1 MKKILALL
9 LTFVL
14 VFSLAA
20 CGDKGS
26 SGAKED
32 GVLDVCF
39 ASEPQTMDPALS
51 SAVDGAIML
60 SQIFEGLIKYADD
73 GKGNAILKPGMAES
87 WDISDDKLTYTFH
100 LRDAKWSDGEPVTAY
115 DFEYS
120 WNRLANPETA
130 ADYSYMVDMVAGYD
144 EKNPNLQIKAIDD
157 KTFEVKLANLC
168 PYFEEVC
175 AFPALFPVRK
185 DIVEGNPTWT
195 NKPETYISNG
205 PMKLE
210 KWDHNSK
217 ITFVPN
223 ENYYDQDVI
232 KVKKMNFH
240 LMDDQN
246 AMLAAMKSGKLDLI
260 NNFPPE
266 EMKGLLADGSVVPY
280 EYVGIYYISFNT
292 QKAPF
297 NDPRVRK
304 AFSLAIDRN
313 FIVNEVSGGG
323 EVPATGF
330 VPDGVF
336 DVDGVNGDD
345 FRTVGGDYYSV
356 KDSDYEKNCEEARK
370 LLAEAGFPDGEGF
383 PVVEY
388 LYNTDD
394 KHKAIAEALQDMWQN
409 ELGVKVTLQNQDWA
423 VVLKARKDGDFTIA
437 RDGWIA
443 DYNDA
448 MSFIDMFLTGGG
460 NNNAQYAN
468 PAFDTI
474 VKKAKA
480 TEDPA
485 ERMQLMH
492 DAEDMVI
499 GEDMAASPLYYY
511 VNPVMSNPKM
521 KNWLYTAT
529 GFFYL
534 YGTTG
539 V

>member
-1 MKKILALL
+1 M
-9 LTFVL
+9 
-14 VFSLAA
+14 
-20 CGDKGS
+20 
-26 SGAKED
+26 
-32 GVLDVCF
+32 
-39 ASEPQTMDPALS
+39 
-51 SAVDGAIML
+51 
-60 SQIFEGLIKYADD
+60 
-73 GKGNAILKPGMAES
+73 
-87 WDISDDKLTYTFH
+87 
-100 LRDAKWSDGEPVTAY
+100 
-115 DFEYS
+115 
-120 WNRLANPETA
+120 
-130 ADYSYMVDMVAGYD
+130 
-144 EKNPNLQIKAIDD
+144 
-157 KTFEVKLANLC
+157 
-168 PYFEEVC
+168 
-175 AFPALFPVRK
+175 
-185 DIVEGNPTWT
+185 
-195 NKPETYISNG
+195 
-205 PMKLE
+205 
-210 KWDHNSK
+210 
-217 ITFVPN
+217 
-223 ENYYDQDVI
+223 
-232 KVKKMNFH
+232 
-240 LMDDQN
+240 
-246 AMLAAMKSGKLDLI
+246 
-260 NNFPPE
+260 
-266 EMKGLLADGSVVPY
+266 
-280 EYVGIYYISFNT
+280 
-292 QKAPF
+292 
-297 NDPRVRK
+297 
-304 AFSLAIDRN
+304 
-313 FIVNEVSGGG
+313 
-323 EVPATGF
+323 
-330 VPDGVF
+330 
-336 DVDGVNGDD
+336 
-345 FRTVGGDYYSV
+345 
-356 KDSDYEKNCEEARK
+356 
-370 LLAEAGFPDGEGF
+370 
-383 PVVEY
+383 EY

>member
-1 MKKILALL
+1 MKKFFALL

-20 CGDKGS
+20 CGDKKD

-39 ASEPQTMDPALS
+39 AAEPQTIDPALN

-60 SQIFEGLIKYADD
+60 SQAFEGLIKYADD
-73 GKGNAILKPGMAES
+73 GKGNAVLKPGMAES
-87 WDISDDKLTYTFH
+87 WDVSDDKLTYTFH
-100 LRDAKWSDGEPVTAY
+100 LRDAKWSDGKPVTAY

-144 EKNPNLQIKAIDD
+144 EKNPDLQIKAIDD

-175 AFPALFPVRK
+175 AFPSLFPVRK
-185 DIVEGNPTWT
+185 DIVEGNSTWT
-195 NKPETYISNG
+195 NKPETYVSNG

-210 KWDHNSK
+210 KWDHNSM

-223 ENYYDQDVI
+223 EHYYDQDAI

-246 AMLAAMKSGKLDLI
+246 AMLAAMKSGKMDLI
-260 NNFPPE
+260 NNFPPD
-266 EMKGLLADGSVVPY
+266 EMKGLLADGSVDPL
-280 EYVGIYYISFNT
+280 EYVGTYYVSFNT

-297 NDPRVRK
+297 NDARVRK
-304 AFSLAIDRN
+304 AFSLAVDRN

-323 EVPATGF
+323 EVPATAF
-330 VPDGVF
+330 VPEGVF
-336 DVDGVNGDD
+336 DVDGVKGDD

-394 KHKAIAEALQDMWQN
+394 KHKAIAEALQEMWQN
-409 ELGVKVTLQNQDWA
+409 ELGVKVTLQNQDWS
-423 VVLKARKDGDFTIA
+423 VFLKERKDGNFTIA

-460 NNNAQYAN
+460 NNNPQYAN
-468 PAFDTI
+468 PAFDKI

-492 DAEDMVI
+492 DAEDIVI
-499 GEDMAASPLYYY
+499 GEDMAAAPLYYY
-511 VNPVMSNPKM
+511 VNPVMSNPNM
-521 KNWLYTAT
+521 KNWLYTPT
-529 GFFYL
+529 GFFFL